1 MQVYATKEEIDL
13 WWPNGYGEQ
22 HMYGFEV
29 YLADNC
35 HEEDVPD
42 SPMGYRELSL
52 IHYKEVNVG
61 VRDIKLV
68 REPLADS
75 EGETFEIHVN
85 GVPIFVKG
93 KTSSSGSDESH
104 PTQRYRQN

>member
-1 MQVYATKEEIDL
+1 MKEEIDL

-22 HMYGFEV
+22 PMYAFEV

-35 HEEDVPD
+35 HDDVLD
-42 SPMGYRELSL
+42 NPMGCRELSL
-52 IHYKEVNVG
+52 IHYKAVSMG
-61 VRDIKLV
+61 VRDIRLV

-75 EGETFEIHVN
+75 TGETFEFHVN

-93 KTSSSGSDESH
+93 KASSSGFYKSH
-104 PTQRYRQN
+104 SMQRSGQI